1 MSTPRQDADLSSQ
14 LLDQVNATL
23 AANMPLQIVGGS
35 SKRFLGRP
43 SNGTPINTC
52 GHRGIVAYDPAELVV
67 TARAGTPLT
76 EIEAVLDAAGQ
87 MLPFE
92 PPNFSGAATI
102 GGTMAANLSGPRRP
116 WTGSVRDYVL
126 GCRLITGHGKHLR
139 FGGQVIKNVAGY
151 DVSRLM
157 SGSLGCLS
165 LITEVSMKVLPK
177 PRSTVTLRLDIDRR
191 LALRKFSE
199 WAQQP
204 LPITAATHDG
214 EVALIRLEGGEG
226 SVRNARSFLGGEETS
241 GEFWNA
247 LRDHRLAFFAEDY
260 RPLWRLSV
268 ASHRSPLHL
277 PGDSV
282 VDWGGAQI
290 WLKSSAPA
298 VDIRQLATSAGGH
311 ATCYASNDDSP
322 LSPLPEA
329 MYLIHRQIKAR
340 LDPQGIF
347 NPGRMYAG
355 I

>member
-1 MSTPRQDADLSSQ
+1 MMPNHQDADLGAP
-14 LLDQVNATL
+14 LLDQVNAAL
-23 AANMPLQIVGGS
+23 AAGTPLRIVGGS
-35 SKRFLGRP
+35 SKHFLGRP
-43 SNGTPINTC
+43 GCGTPIDTR
-52 GHRGIVAYDPAELVV
+52 GHRGIVAYDPAELVL
-67 TARAGTPLT
+67 TARAGTPLA
-76 EIEAVLDAAGQ
+76 EIEATLDAAGQ

-92 PPNFSGAATI
+92 PPNFSGSATI

-116 WTGSVRDYVL
+116 WAGSVRDHVL

-157 SGSLGCLS
+157 SGSLGCLG

-191 LALRKFSE
+191 EALRKFPA

-204 LPITAATHDG
+204 LPITAAVHDG
-214 EVALIRLEGGEG
+214 VAALIRLEGGEG
-226 SVRNARSFLGGEETS
+226 SLRDARRRLGGEETS
-241 GEFWNA
+241 DDFWAA
-247 LRDHRLAFFAEDY
+247 LRDHRLDFFADH

-268 ASHRSPLHL
+268 SSHRSPLEL
-277 PGDSV
+277 PGTSI

-290 WLKSSAPA
+290 WLKSSSPA
-298 VDIRQLATSAGGH
+298 ADIRKLAIAAGGH
-311 ATCYASNDDSP
+311 AACYTPNIDDSP
-322 LSPLPEA
+322 LAPLPPA
-329 MYLIHRQIKAR
+329 LHRTHRQIKAQ